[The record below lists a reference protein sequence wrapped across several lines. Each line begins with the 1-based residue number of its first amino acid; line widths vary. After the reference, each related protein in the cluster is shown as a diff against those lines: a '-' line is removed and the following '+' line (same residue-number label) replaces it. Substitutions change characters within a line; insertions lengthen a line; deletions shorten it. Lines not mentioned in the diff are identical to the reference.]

1 MHNKMFWSSIM
12 LIKIW
17 PFVLEMAKKFF
28 KLFQYKTDRLK
39 ENEEFV
45 GWMFEDVSVLRSKP
59 LF

>member
-1 MHNKMFWSSIM
+1 MLNKMFWSSIM

-39 ENEEFV
+39 VNEYLL
-45 GWMFEDVSVLRSKP
+45 G
-59 LF
+59 